1 MKRLCLLA
9 VILFIVTA
17 SACVSPT
24 ATVTT
29 TVTLAPDGS
38 TVTPPPFTTPT
49 PTSTPTFT
57 TTPTYTLPTSPSTTV
72 EPLVLPDSGYV
83 RLTGYGY
90 FKFQRVFEPLDEP
103 ALYEGVIFGPH
114 REPPGVTSTGPI
126 AYKIDV
132 QFTDGTVEVL
142 QYIGLGN
149 TNTLDVN
156 LTQHEHPN
164 AGILLAW
171 QDISGGLTRVMY
183 LLVNVD

>member
-1 MKRLCLLA
+1 MKVSILLFA
-9 VILFIVTA
+9 LVVSVLA
-17 SACVSPT
+17 LGACAAPT
-24 ATVTT
+24 ATITT
-29 TVTLAPDGS
+29 TVTIGPTG
-38 TVTPPPFTTPT
+38 TVTSTPTTT
-49 PTSTPTFT
+49 PTSTPSPTLT
-57 TTPTYTLPTSPSTTV
+57 ATYTLPATPTTPV
-72 EPLVLPDSGYV
+72 TPQVIPDSGFISIS
-83 RLTGYGY
+83 GYGGY
-90 FKFQRVFEPLDEP
+90 FNLQRVYGYIDQPTYFQ
-103 ALYEGVIFGPH
+103 GVVFAPH
-114 REPPGVTSTGPI
+114 QESPGVTSTGPI